1 MTEPTSS
8 VSPSDHEDSQST
20 EGISKNPSGSE
31 PTVVKPPGARVPY
44 PERETLVLGLPLS
57 PSSHKGA
64 IGRLGEYDVLNHI
77 GRGGMGLVVR
87 AFDGQLHRNVA
98 IKVMSPDL
106 LASDSARERFFRE
119 ARAAAGISHPN
130 VVTIHAVSQAFG
142 KPFLVMEFID
152 GKTLHARIK
161 DDAPLKVVDL
171 LRISSQVAQGLAAAH
186 RHGVIH
192 RDIKPANI
200 LLEDGIERVKI
211 SDFGLARLAM
221 ERSDLTSLGNVV
233 GTPSFMSPEQVEG
246 KDLDHRSDL
255 FSLGCVMYAMV
266 VGQSPFRA
274 NNAIATGRRV
284 VSERH
289 PSIADAGGK
298 LPRELADVI
307 DRLLE
312 KNPEDRFQTADE
324 VADLLTRYLARENQ
338 KPSTGDDSTR
348 ALPQKYGPQKS
359 RWSLVLG
366 AVVVATAALLAV
378 MFGPKTSQKGTE
390 PTFEQADS
398 SNSPGGV
405 AATVHNGPTG
415 NSFLSDGVLTVAA
428 DGSAEY
434 TDITTALHAA
444 RPGIRISI
452 TDSSTYKGP
461 LLISGPH
468 VQNITIEAPQGAA
481 LMADDHQSVIR
492 VLNTA
497 HLVISGFRIDT
508 DVFQHAVEAMGACPG
523 MHVHDCQFHSLK
535 PRDSPI
541 AVVYLHDGFAGTPED
556 PVRLEKLDI
565 RCGGVG
571 IVVGGA
577 EDTACAQ
584 SLRID
589 NCRIQGTTDYGIPIV
604 MQAKVAD
611 IGIRRNLMTTGT
623 TGVSVAI
630 EMAENCQDI
639 VIAENTF
646 HNLAT
651 PLMLALPPDVSTFR
665 IRSNLFVAADR
676 VTTATGS
683 VYDYANWFDG
693 NWWEPG
699 FDCDDAQAA
708 LIATVKPSLPFVS
721 RDPDRKEFLVPETTG
736 ADQMPGHLMATPEVS
751 SADEAR

>member
-1 MTEPTSS
+1 MTDPTSS
-8 VSPSDHEDSQST
+8 ASPTDRQGSRST
-20 EGISKNPSGSE
+20 EGVENNASGSE
-31 PTVVKPPGARVPY
+31 PTIVKPPGVAISH
-44 PERETLVLGLPLS
+44 PEPETLVLGLPLS

-130 VVTIHAVSQAFG
+130 VVTIHAVSQVFG
-142 KPFLVMEFID
+142 KPFLVMEFVD

-266 VGQSPFRA
+266 VGRSPFRA

-289 PSIADAGGK
+289 PSIADAGGN
-298 LPRELADVI
+298 LPRDLTYII

-312 KNPEDRFQTADE
+312 KDPEDRFQTADE
-324 VADLLTRYLARENQ
+324 VADLLTRHLALENQ
-338 KPSTGDDSTR
+338 KPSTGDNSTS
-348 ALPQKYGPQKS
+348 ALPQKYGPQKA
-359 RWSLVLG
+359 RGYLLLG
-366 AVVVATAALLAV
+366 AVVVAAAALLAV
-378 MFGPKTSQKGTE
+378 MFVPKNSQQETE
-390 PTFEQADS
+390 ATTEQADS
-398 SNSPGGV
+398 LNPPDGV
-405 AATVHNGPTG
+405 AATVHNGRMENP
-415 NSFLSDGVLTVAA
+415 FLSDGVLTVAA

-434 TDITTALHAA
+434 TEITTALHAA
-444 RPGIRISI
+444 RPGIRISVM
-452 TDSSTYKGP
+452 DSSTYKGP

-481 LMADDHQSVIR
+481 L
-492 VLNTA
+492 
-497 HLVISGFRIDT
+497 G
-508 DVFQHAVEAMGACPG
+508 E
-523 MHVHDCQFHSLK
+523 
-535 PRDSPI
+535 
-541 AVVYLHDGFAGTPED
+541 
-556 PVRLEKLDI
+556 RLD
-565 RCGGVG
+565 
-571 IVVGGA
+571 
-577 EDTACAQ
+577 
-584 SLRID
+584 LRL
-589 NCRIQGTTDYGIPIV
+589 IP
-604 MQAKVAD
+604 
-611 IGIRRNLMTTGT
+611 
-623 TGVSVAI
+623 
-630 EMAENCQDI
+630 
-639 VIAENTF
+639 
-646 HNLAT
+646 AT
-651 PLMLALPPDVSTFR
+651 PPCGSHWPKCAARKHRWGRFRSVPPTCFEPTRGYRYRGPAMLQS
-665 IRSNLFVAADR
+665 
-676 VTTATGS
+676 
-683 VYDYANWFDG
+683 
-693 NWWEPG
+693 
-699 FDCDDAQAA
+699 
-708 LIATVKPSLPFVS
+708 
-721 RDPDRKEFLVPETTG
+721 
-736 ADQMPGHLMATPEVS
+736 
-751 SADEAR
+751 